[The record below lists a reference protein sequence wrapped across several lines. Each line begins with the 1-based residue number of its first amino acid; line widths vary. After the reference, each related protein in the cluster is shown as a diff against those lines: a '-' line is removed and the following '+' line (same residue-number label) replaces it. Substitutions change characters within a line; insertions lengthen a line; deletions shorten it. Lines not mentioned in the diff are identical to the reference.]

1 MTRLKNEIKKTLKA
15 KITIKSKSNKNNY
28 DNNEWRKRWV
38 FSLALKILTVL
49 ALLMS
54 NGNAFHSFGA
64 AQVKER
70 SPSVA
75 LDLKRG

>member
-1 MTRLKNEIKKTLKA
+1 M
-15 KITIKSKSNKNNY
+15 ITMHDGKG
-28 DNNEWRKRWV
+28 E
-38 FSLALKILTVL
+38 FLILIVL

-70 SPSVA
+70 
-75 LDLKRG
+75 